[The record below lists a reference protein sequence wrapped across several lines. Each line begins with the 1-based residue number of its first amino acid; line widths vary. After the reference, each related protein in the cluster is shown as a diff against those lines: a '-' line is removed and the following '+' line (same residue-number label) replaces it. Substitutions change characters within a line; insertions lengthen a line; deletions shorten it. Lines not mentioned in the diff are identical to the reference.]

1 MNLLEVREVTFEGCS
16 FESINHTGSAI
27 QSLSSGF
34 ILRDYSLGLIN
45 GIRSTISNF
54 NTAIQIK
61 DGGTKASTIN
71 NTTFEDNNIGILAE
85 GTDAIYIQSDT
96 FYIPYSPYFGPT
108 TGVSLTKCSKF
119 EIDNNYFNGDNN
131 CNYGLIIIKSG
142 INSNIVEHNFFT
154 NLSTACIAYGKNSDG
169 ENGTVGLQYYCNW
182 FENNNTDIYVG
193 DYENETGTIRYI
205 QGENNNACNNVFS
218 TNGSSLNSMNF
229 QFQYY
234 YKNNNNNQ
242 TPRNISSNIDTVYK
256 LSDKCEQIGI
266 INPNIHV
273 ERPNDWQITKGNEYT
288 LINGMLTSVKNQYA
302 GYNHINLDWEV
313 YYNGNPVI
321 VDSLVY
327 YGAEISYDTTI
338 YYDDGRPTLDTVFT
352 YRLIDSIVYY
362 YNYIVPEDLET
373 KVNLYF
379 QINDLQSQ
387 LSGICQEAMYYI
399 HSDSIIDLDIYH
411 DWLLRDSTPE
421 ADYVLSESYYEEE
434 NYSSALNTLNTV
446 STKYQ
451 LYDENEYTNYVN
463 LFKVKDSLRIKN
475 LSWDS
480 IETSS
485 WEMIT
490 LNSIANSGINGAALK
505 AQAIET
511 GYYSTTYETT
521 YPHIPLLDL
530 CMYIANS
537 NSGDNNS
544 TQNVS
549 LTEQSNA
556 ETNLYS
562 YPNPANDKLTV
573 KCNNIKEIRIYDI
586 VGKEVGKYTINNN
599 NAEIQVSNL
608 CPGVYFIAVKTETGT
623 LTKRFVKE

>member
-1 MNLLEVREVTFEGCS
+1 
-16 FESINHTGSAI
+16 
-27 QSLSSGF
+27 
-34 ILRDYSLGLIN
+34 
-45 GIRSTISNF
+45 
-54 NTAIQIK
+54 
-61 DGGTKASTIN
+61 
-71 NTTFEDNNIGILAE
+71 
-85 GTDAIYIQSDT
+85 
-96 FYIPYSPYFGPT
+96 
-108 TGVSLTKCSKF
+108 
-119 EIDNNYFNGDNN
+119 
-131 CNYGLIIIKSG
+131 
-142 INSNIVEHNFFT
+142 
-154 NLSTACIAYGKNSDG
+154 
-169 ENGTVGLQYYCNW
+169 
-182 FENNNTDIYVG
+182 
-193 DYENETGTIRYI
+193 
-205 QGENNNACNNVFS
+205 
-218 TNGSSLNSMNF
+218 
-229 QFQYY
+229 
-234 YKNNNNNQ
+234 
-242 TPRNISSNIDTVYK
+242 
-256 LSDKCEQIGI
+256 
-266 INPNIHV
+266 
-273 ERPNDWQITKGNEYT
+273 
-288 LINGMLTSVKNQYA
+288 MLTSVKNQYA

-544 TQNVS
+544 RQNVS

-556 ETNLYS
+556 ETNLYI